1 MKHTKML
8 FSLFALSGMLFFT
21 GCDDDDNG
29 APALT
34 IQSISASGTDL
45 ETGQTVQKDL
55 NAASAAEDVPLDA
68 VMTVTFSSDVNAST
82 ATASNV
88 SLTSASGTVPV
99 TVSASGNTMTITPQ
113 QELERGT
120 QYTLNLGNGIS
131 GANGGAF
138 TATTRTFTSAGRG
151 AVTPPQSASQ
161 TAYFTFDGHADDAM
175 GTYDADDVVDITW
188 VADRFGQMESAAQ
201 FNGNTS
207 IIEVPNGAD
216 LLTSDWTLSF
226 WSWVDT
232 VDHVNADGNKAGHF
246 IMGVGAFHGFQVETN
261 GRADVLIMAARY
273 SKEDG
278 TTIPNNFFVNADGQ
292 DAANGGWDA
301 IEVEANVAGGMR
313 TLLAQK
319 WAHIVLTYNSE
330 ENKRSLYINGQL
342 MERDNLNIPTDLS
355 TVNGLTFDP
364 TGTADVIGDKL
375 AFGFPFDRSTTL
387 WQNEPW
393 GSYNLPTANHFK
405 GALDDVR
412 FFEAALSEAE
422 VTALYNAER
431 P

>member
-8 FSLFALSGMLFFT
+8 LSIFALGGMLFFT
-21 GCDDDDNG
+21 GCKDDDDG

-34 IQSISASGTDL
+34 IQSITASGTDL
-45 ETGQTVQKDL
+45 ASGETVQKDL

-88 SLTSASGTVPV
+88 SLTSASGSVPV

-120 QYTLNLGNGIS
+120 LYTLNLGNGIS
-131 GANGGAF
+131 GTSGGAF

-151 AVTPPQSASQ
+151 AVTPPQSGSQ
-161 TAYFTFDGHADDAM
+161 MAYFTFDGHADDAM
-175 GTYDADDVVDITW
+175 GSYDADDVVDITW

-216 LLTSDWTLSF
+216 LLTENWTLSF

-232 VDHVNADGNKAGHF
+232 VDHVNADGNNAGHF
-246 IMGVGAFHGFQVETN
+246 IMGVGAFYGFQVETN
-261 GRADVLIMAARY
+261 GSANVLILAANY

-278 TTIPNNFFVNADGQ
+278 TTIPNNFFVIANGE
-292 DAANGGWDA
+292 DAANGGWEA
-301 IEVEANVAGGMR
+301 IEVRANITGGLK

-319 WAHIVLTYNSE
+319 WAHVVITYDSE
-330 ENKRSLYINGQL
+330 ENKRSLYVNGQL
-342 MERDNLNIPTDLS
+342 IERDNLNIPSDLS

-364 TGTADVIGDKL
+364 SGSADVIGDKL
-375 AFGFPFDRSTTL
+375 AFGFPFDRSTTM
-387 WQNEPW
+387 WKDEPW
-393 GSYNLPTANHFK
+393 GGYSFPTANHFK

-412 FFEAALSEAE
+412 FFDAALSEAE
-422 VTALYNAER
+422 VLTLYNAER